1 MRGLLRAL
9 ALTLVFCGAAA
20 QAGEAVNLAGRCT
33 GVFQY
38 PKTETVCLSFE
49 TTDKKPYMICDD
61 VTAKEIIEQLPYR
74 RLRGEKVRR
83 GNLPQRHPRDRG
95 QLAPAGTFTTP
106 IPFHAA

>member
-49 TTDKKPYMICDD
+49 TTDKKTYMICDD
-61 VTAKEIIEQLPYR
+61 VTAKEIIEQLFA
-74 RLRGEKVRR
+74 LGKKDAACHIEGSVAKKSGEETYLSVTRVTEGK
-83 GNLPQRHPRDRG
+83 
-95 QLAPAGTFTTP
+95 
-106 IPFHAA
+106 